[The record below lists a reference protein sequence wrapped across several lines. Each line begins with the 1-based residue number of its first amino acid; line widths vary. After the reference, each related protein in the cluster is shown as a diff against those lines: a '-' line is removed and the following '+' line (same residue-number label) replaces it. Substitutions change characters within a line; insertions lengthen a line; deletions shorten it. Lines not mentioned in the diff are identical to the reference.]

1 MKELNFFGLTQ
12 KERVKLI
19 KKAQKLYG
27 EIFPCVNKPSLEEC
41 FTFSLD
47 GEPILWFNTQ
57 DKSTH
62 MVTSDKIAV
71 YDVLK
76 GGKTRQKKKNSFSES
91 KETINN

>member
-1 MKELNFFGLTQ
+1 MHLQTLLAENLNMDEKKSL
-12 KERVKLI
+12 LI

-76 GGKTRQKKKNSFSES
+76 GDKTRRKRKIVS
-91 KETINN
+91 

>member
-1 MKELNFFGLTQ
+1 MDEKKAQ
-12 KERVKLI
+12 LI
-19 KKAQKLYG
+19 KKAQKIYG
-27 EIFPCVNKPSLEEC
+27 EIYPCINKPSLEEC

-71 YDVLK
+71 YDVLSMDK
-76 GGKTRQKKKNSFSES
+76 LKQKENKSRVNNKKVNIS
-91 KETINN
+91 